1 VLEPLAAIIVDVGDN
16 DPGRAIVVA
25 RGDKA
30 VDDILK
36 LAALDRQLP
45 VFLALLLALGPLIVV
60 SLPGMTLRSRLARPP
75 FVTYQQISKCRVTV
89 ACGGCR
95 PIRTTVYAA
104 RILDRSS
111 FCPSNLSCNV
121 GGQSGQDEWSSL
133 P

>member
-1 VLEPLAAIIVDVGDN
+1 MLEPLAAIIVDVGDN

-30 VDDILK
+30 VDNILK

-45 VFLALLLALGPLIVV
+45 VFLGTASGLGAAYRCESARYDP
-60 SLPGMTLRSRLARPP
+60 RSRLARPP

-95 PIRTTVYAA
+95 PIRTTVYTA